1 MNGIIDNEYIQFN
14 SNPFSS
20 FPPSQSFVY
29 FIFFKYEKSFL
40 FIL

>member
-1 MNGIIDNEYIQFN
+1 MNGIIVNEYIQFN

-20 FPPSQSFVY
+20 FPSSKFCL
-29 FIFFKYEKSFL
+29 FHIFKYEKSFL